1 MHRFQLSGQDNVE
14 RGDARGEMCIV
25 TAIFDMYFDNKIKK
39 RIDQRKL
46 TTGNCPTEL

>member
-1 MHRFQLSGQDNVE
+1 MHRFQVNVG

-25 TAIFDMYFDNKIKK
+25 TAIFDMYIDNKINK

-46 TTGNCPTEL
+46 ITSSPNSV